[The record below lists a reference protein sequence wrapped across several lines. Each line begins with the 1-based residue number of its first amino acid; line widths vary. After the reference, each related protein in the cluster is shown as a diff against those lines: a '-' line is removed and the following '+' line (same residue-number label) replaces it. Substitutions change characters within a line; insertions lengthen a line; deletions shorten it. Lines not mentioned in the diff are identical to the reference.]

1 MVRQTV
7 NFFGKF
13 RSKDFSRIIVS
24 GPKFSSW
31 FKPDGNYCF
40 LILDGHYQGSWTQS
54 DLTRRW
60 FSTLIAILRNHHF
73 SRKSRWPENDQ
84 FSSKITENEKL
95 FIYAHRDLMHII
107 IHHWTLKLCRIFENF
122 QKYYIIG
129 WLKNYVKIYTKKF
142 IFNICNKK
150 KFYCSLYDGGG
161 IVGGPVGPDAP
172 VVPGPGRP
180 V

>member
-1 MVRQTV
+1 MNQDSPDLSLKGRTSGFKSPYRALRTMNQQTQTGQAIDGSP
-7 NFFGKF
+7 NPGRFWSEDLCRKN
-13 RSKDFSRIIVS
+13 
-24 GPKFSSW
+24 GPNFSSW

-73 SRKSRWPENDQ
+73 SRNSRWPENDQ
-84 FSSKITENEKL
+84 FSSKITENDKL

-107 IHHWTLKLCRIFENF
+107 THHWTLKLCRIFENF

-129 WLKNYVKIYTKKF
+129 WLKN
-142 IFNICNKK
+142 
-150 KFYCSLYDGGG
+150 
-161 IVGGPVGPDAP
+161 
-172 VVPGPGRP
+172 
-180 V
+180 